1 VRAAT
6 ALLALVPAVAGAQSL
21 EPRLYVPLPV
31 GMNVVVASYAY
42 SSGEVVV
49 DAALPISDFTTTMH
63 SGVAAFARTFGLV
76 GRSAQVQVVLPFV
89 SGMARAVIAG
99 QDTSRELQGPA
110 DPQLR
115 VAVNLLGGPA
125 RRRREL
131 AGVRFGTI
139 VGVSLTVTA
148 PLGTYNTARR
158 LNVGAN
164 RWSLKPELGVVQPI
178 GRRWALEGYGGVW
191 LFSDNSAYADTST
204 LTQEP
209 LWAFQGHL
217 IRILGRRGWVALDGT
232 WVSGG
237 ATSVDGVVQNTFQR
251 NTRLGATA
259 AWSLGRGHVIKGS
272 FARGV
277 YTRYGGDFS
286 VFSVGY
292 QYNWGG

>member
-1 VRAAT
+1 MRAAT

-251 NTRLGATA
+251 NTRLGTTA
-259 AWSLGRGHVIKGS
+259 AWSVSGGHVIKGS